1 MGLGSGVVPARMG
14 LFDGA
19 VLQALAVFA
28 VVSFDDACMR
38 NSSSRRAANANF
50 LKLAFKF
57 EYQILLLIF

>member
-1 MGLGSGVVPARMG
+1 MG